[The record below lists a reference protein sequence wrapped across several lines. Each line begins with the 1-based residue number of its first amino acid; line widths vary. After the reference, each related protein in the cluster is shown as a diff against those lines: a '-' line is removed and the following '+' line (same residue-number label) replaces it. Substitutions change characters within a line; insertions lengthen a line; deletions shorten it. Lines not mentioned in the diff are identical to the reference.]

1 MGDPIVMKS
10 NPSIFKVGET
20 ILFRD
25 SGAKNQDPFS
35 GIILEVKGRIKISYF
50 DPPEQKVIWVDP
62 ETLEKPD
69 SFRCAHNA
77 ECGLCDDSGKC
88 LYE

>member
-1 MGDPIVMKS
+1 MEK
-10 NPSIFKVGET
+10 SIFKVGEA
-20 ILFRD
+20 ILYHGPEDKTRESFPGLVLEIRD
-25 SGAKNQDPFS
+25 
-35 GIILEVKGRIKISYF
+35 RIKISYF
-50 DPPEQKVIWVDP
+50 DPPEQKIIWVDP
-62 ETLEKPD
+62 EALEKPD

>member
-1 MGDPIVMKS
+1 MKMVKS
-10 NPSIFKVGET
+10 EFKVGET
-20 ILFRD
+20 ICYFR
-25 SGAKNQDPFS
+25 SKGEKKEPFH
-35 GIILEVKGRIKISYF
+35 GMILEIKDQIRISYF
-50 DPPEQKVIWVDP
+50 DPPKQKIIWVDP
-62 ETLEKPD
+62 QTLEKPD